1 MRVASLKAITAF
13 FSGIEEQEVV
23 MGFAPVLPLLLNTV
37 VETLQKDEDQ
47 GRNGLESLGE
57 LTSAHPEVWKDTTS
71 QLLNVMS
78 QVITQ
83 TTFEQGT
90 RAAAVEVILSLSEQM
105 SAALRKAP
113 ETKSQV
119 FPALTS
125 MLMEVE

>member
-1 MRVASLKAITAF
+1 
-13 FSGIEEQEVV
+13 
-23 MGFAPVLPLLLNTV
+23 
-37 VETLQKDEDQ
+37 
-47 GRNGLESLGE
+47 
-57 LTSAHPEVWKDTTS
+57 
-71 QLLNVMS
+71 MS